1 MSVNNNLNNSLL
13 SPPNFRSGLITQI
26 NESEDQSLIYSK
38 GLEKL
43 LEKDQNLVTE
53 RLNSINK

>member
-43 LEKDQNLVTE
+43 LEKD
-53 RLNSINK
+53 